1 MPHSLQLPLAFWG
14 LTSSTWWSMWG
25 LLGTITILLVVL
37 LRTRWAN
44 KRTWQKCAILSLW
57 VHVLFAFLSL
67 TVRIITG
74 APESGDDSPI
84 HVAVLPIETPLVE
97 TTPEEE
103 IQPDWEHMAAPPL
116 IAPAAEPLPDQLDRV
131 ATDSP
136 TPDTAAMEQLTQ
148 APANTESL
156 PPALPLEAPT
166 LLPAPSP
173 VPESLIAET
182 SVSPEDTD
190 SNPDDSLSK
199 PAEPATQAR
208 TDSITQD
215 SKTQRVEKFPD
226 VLPVIPPTTVVQPP
240 VPDKY
245 TDRFAK
251 DLTALAKQR
260 GGSEQ
265 TEQAVRRALG
275 WLAEAQSENGGWD
288 ASKFGA
294 GQERVVLGH
303 NRGGAGA
310 EADTGVSGLAL
321 LAFLGSGNSHQHGS
335 YRNEVARGLDYLR
348 QRQRTDGSLHGDAEM
363 FARTY
368 CHSMATLAVCE
379 AYAMTHDVRLEP
391 LARAA
396 TAYSLALQHPTD
408 GGWRYRRGDTGD
420 TSQLGW
426 QLMALK
432 SADLAG
438 IEVPDVTWTRIERFL
453 RRVRRGNAGG
463 LASYRPDGPAS
474 RTMTAEAW
482 FCHQLLQA
490 DRNGMLNSDSIHE
503 AVESLLEELPSSNN
517 RNLYY
522 WYYATLALQQN
533 QDHSAASAE
542 AWETWN
548 HALTTA
554 LLTTQENDGSWDANT
569 VWGGYGGKVYTTA
582 LSALCLEVYYRY
594 KPSNDARELA
604 GRDGWQSLQR

>member
-1 MPHSLQLPLAFWG
+1 MHYSQLPPLAFWG
-14 LTSSTWWSMWG
+14 LTSSTWIVMWG
-25 LLGTITILLVVL
+25 VLGTITILLVVL

-57 VHVLFAFLSL
+57 VHVIFAFLAL
-67 TVRIITG
+67 TVRVITG
-74 APESGDDSPI
+74 APETGDDVPI
-84 HVAVLPIETPLVE
+84 RVAVLPAETPIVE
-97 TTPEEE
+97 PDPKEE
-103 IQPDWEHMAAPPL
+103 IQPDWEHLAAPSL
-116 IAPAAEPLPDQLDRV
+116 IAPAAEPLPRDREYLT
-131 ATDSP
+131 TDSP
-136 TPDTAAMEQLTQ
+136 KPDSLAMEKLNE
-148 APANTESL
+148 APVNKEPS
-156 PPALPLEAPT
+156 PPAPPLEAPT
-166 LLPAPSP
+166 LLPAPAP
-173 VPESLIAET
+173 KPERIIAENEPKLKDSDT
-182 SVSPEDTD
+182 STAHTTPEPSEASTKPVSDSVENLSD
-190 SNPDDSLSK
+190 SNQS
-199 PAEPATQAR
+199 ER
-208 TDSITQD
+208 
-215 SKTQRVEKFPD
+215 FPD
-226 VLPVIPPTTVVQPP
+226 VLPVTAPTTPNQPP

-245 TDRFAK
+245 TDRLAT
-251 DLTALAKQR
+251 DLTQLATQR

-265 TEQAVRRALG
+265 TEKAVRAALG

-288 ASKFGA
+288 ASRFGS
-294 GQERVVLGH
+294 GHERVVLGH

-310 EADTGVSGLAL
+310 EADTGVTGLAL
-321 LAFLGSGNSHQHGS
+321 LAFLGNGHSHQHGS
-335 YRNEVARGLDYLR
+335 YRNEVARGLEYLR
-348 QRQRTDGSLHGDAEM
+348 QRQRADGSLFGDAQL

-379 AYAMTHDVRLEP
+379 AYAMTNDSRLDA

-396 TAYSLALQHPTD
+396 TTYSLAMQHPTD

-432 SADLAG
+432 SAELVG

-453 RRVRRGNAGG
+453 RRVKRGNAGG

-482 FCHQLLQA
+482 FCHQLLQV
-490 DRNGMLNSDSIHE
+490 DRSGTLNPDSIRE
-503 AVESLLEELPSSNN
+503 AIESLSKELPSPGN

-533 QDHSAASAE
+533 QDHSPGSAE
-542 AWETWN
+542 AWESWN

-554 LLTTQENDGSWDANT
+554 LLTTQENDGSWNADT

-594 KPSNDARELA
+594 KPPGETGEIA